1 MGQASL
7 QEEISSKQ
15 INILKRIS
23 KYLNVTGRIN
33 VYRSFISSNFS
44 YCPVVWMFCG
54 KKNSNKL
61 EKLQERALRFVFDDS
76 TSSYIDLLKKGN
88 FLSLSSYRMY
98 FLGIEVFKS
107 KHQKSPEHIQK
118 LFQSKHL
125 THNLRDCSKFI
136 QTDFN
141 TKTYGFKSFSYYGAK
156 LWNSLPIC
164 VKKSKNVDIFKEWC
178 HSDDCKKLEICWY
191 WKRYNYYLLVE
202 ILDIFIRR
210 IYLCVFPCHVFNLV
224 LVTFLSFVCEQ
235 GCYPVCIRLHLPS
248 HF

>member
-1 MGQASL
+1 MNRTGS
-7 QEEISSKQ
+7 ISSSIIIDHNTIQSSDNISILGLKLDANLRFGPYVSDVIRRASKQ

-76 TSSYIDLLKKGN
+76 TSSYIDLLKRGN

-118 LFQSKHL
+118 LFQ
-125 THNLRDCSKFI
+125 TTI
-136 QTDFN
+136 
-141 TKTYGFKSFSYYGAK
+141 
-156 LWNSLPIC
+156 
-164 VKKSKNVDIFKEWC
+164 
-178 HSDDCKKLEICWY
+178 
-191 WKRYNYYLLVE
+191 
-202 ILDIFIRR
+202 
-210 IYLCVFPCHVFNLV
+210 
-224 LVTFLSFVCEQ
+224 
-235 GCYPVCIRLHLPS
+235 
-248 HF
+248 